1 MSQTYVHSKAKRYAG
16 KHGALLVL
24 AIFFMHRH
32 KDWPYHRER
41 KCTISVREEAF
52 EKIVQRCVQ
61 LFGVSADEI
70 GEDTRFIE
78 DLGARSGNVSQMTNF
93 LEDEF
98 DVEISFMEFRR
109 RPTIGMAADYIEEL
123 CEE

>member
-1 MSQTYVHSKAKRYAG
+1 MSV
-16 KHGALLVL
+16 
-24 AIFFMHRH
+24 
-32 KDWPYHRER
+32 
-41 KCTISVREEAF
+41 
-52 EKIVQRCVQ
+52 
-61 LFGVSADEI
+61 
-70 GEDTRFIE
+70 RFIE

-109 RPTIGMAADYIEEL
+109 RSTIGMAADYIEEL

>member
-1 MSQTYVHSKAKRYAG
+1 MT
-16 KHGALLVL
+16 
-24 AIFFMHRH
+24 
-32 KDWPYHRER
+32 
-41 KCTISVREEAF
+41 VRDDAYQ
-52 EKIVQRCVQ
+52 KIVERCCV
-61 LFGVSADEI
+61 LFGKTPDELN
-70 GEDTRFIE
+70 EDTEFIK

-109 RPTIGMAADYIEEL
+109 RITLGMAADYIAEL

>member
-1 MSQTYVHSKAKRYAG
+1 MNFLEKK
-16 KHGALLVL
+16 
-24 AIFFMHRH
+24 
-32 KDWPYHRER
+32 P
-41 KCTISVREEAF
+41 EELS
-52 EKIVQRCVQ
+52 EN
-61 LFGVSADEI
+61 
-70 GEDTRFIE
+70 TRFVE

-109 RPTIGMAADYIEEL
+109 RATIGMAADYIEEL

>member
-1 MSQTYVHSKAKRYAG
+1 M
-16 KHGALLVL
+16 
-24 AIFFMHRH
+24 
-32 KDWPYHRER
+32 
-41 KCTISVREEAF
+41 SVRDEAL
-52 EKIVQRCVQ
+52 EKIIERCVE
-61 LFGVSADEI
+61 LFGVSEDEI
-70 GEDTRFIE
+70 SEDTRFIE

-109 RPTIGMAADYIEEL
+109 RPTIGTAADYIEEL

>member
-1 MSQTYVHSKAKRYAG
+1 MT
-16 KHGALLVL
+16 
-24 AIFFMHRH
+24 
-32 KDWPYHRER
+32 
-41 KCTISVREEAF
+41 VREEALQ
-52 EKIVQRCVQ
+52 KIKERCCV
-61 LFGVSADEI
+61 LFGKTMDELD
-70 GEDTRFIE
+70 ENTRFIE

-109 RPTIGMAADYIEEL
+109 RVTIGMAAEYIEEL

>member
-1 MSQTYVHSKAKRYAG
+1 MT
-16 KHGALLVL
+16 
-24 AIFFMHRH
+24 
-32 KDWPYHRER
+32 
-41 KCTISVREEAF
+41 VREEALQ
-52 EKIVQRCVQ
+52 KIIQRCCV
-61 LFGVSADEI
+61 LFGKNP
-70 GEDTRFIE
+70 EDLNENTRFIE
-78 DLGARSGNVSQMTNF
+78 DLGAKSGNVSQMTNF

>member
-1 MSQTYVHSKAKRYAG
+1 MSIRDEAVQKIIERCSVLFDKA
-16 KHGALLVL
+16 
-24 AIFFMHRH
+24 
-32 KDWPYHRER
+32 P
-41 KCTISVREEAF
+41 EEIT
-52 EKIVQRCVQ
+52 EQ
-61 LFGVSADEI
+61 
-70 GEDTRFIE
+70 TRFIE

-109 RPTIGMAADYIEEL
+109 RPTVGEAADYVVEL

>member
-1 MSQTYVHSKAKRYAG
+1 M
-16 KHGALLVL
+16 
-24 AIFFMHRH
+24 
-32 KDWPYHRER
+32 
-41 KCTISVREEAF
+41 F
-52 EKIVQRCVQ
+52 EK
-61 LFGVSADEI
+61 LKEI
-70 GEDTRFIE
+70 IEEKLNAEGAAITEETSFKE
-78 DLGARSGNVSQMTNF
+78 DLDADSLDLFELVMA

>member
-1 MSQTYVHSKAKRYAG
+1 M
-16 KHGALLVL
+16 
-24 AIFFMHRH
+24 
-32 KDWPYHRER
+32 
-41 KCTISVREEAF
+41 SVRDEAVQ
-52 EKIVQRCVQ
+52 KITERSSV
-61 LFGVSADEI
+61 LFGKNPEEI
-70 GEDTRFIE
+70 TEQTHFIE

-109 RPTIGMAADYIEEL
+109 RPTVGEAADYIVEL

>member
-1 MSQTYVHSKAKRYAG
+1 M
-16 KHGALLVL
+16 
-24 AIFFMHRH
+24 
-32 KDWPYHRER
+32 
-41 KCTISVREEAF
+41 SVREEAVQ
-52 EKIVQRCVQ
+52 KIIQRCCE
-61 LFGVSADEI
+61 LFGTKPEDLT
-70 GEDTRFIE
+70 EDTRFSE

-109 RPTIGMAADYIEEL
+109 RSTIGRAADYIEEL